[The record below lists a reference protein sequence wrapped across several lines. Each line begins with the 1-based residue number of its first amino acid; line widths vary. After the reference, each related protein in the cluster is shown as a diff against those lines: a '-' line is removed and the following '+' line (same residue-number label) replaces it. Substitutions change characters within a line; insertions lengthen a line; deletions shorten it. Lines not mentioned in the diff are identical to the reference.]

1 MFQNKSKVCIPITEL
16 SLSTVGDTIL
26 VTLKGDEE
34 VWIICLSFK
43 TLVGSSKTKKKNN
56 IVKYCISILPCF
68 ETYQTLKW
76 TLPMFDL

>member
-1 MFQNKSKVCIPITEL
+1 MFQNKSKVCIPITKL

-43 TLVGSSKTKKKNN
+43 TLVGSSKKKKK
-56 IVKYCISILPCF
+56 IIL
-68 ETYQTLKW
+68 
-76 TLPMFDL
+76 